1 MQHHVVPELPV
12 NMHGYIFM
20 HLWII
25 ACEQNAE
32 ILMQK
37 YANAFKAEVDEMKHI
52 KANLVL
58 QAGVVVTHT
67 SHSTSA
73 VLLKRAID
81 LQGI

>member
-1 MQHHVVPELPV
+1 M
-12 NMHGYIFM
+12 
-20 HLWII
+20 
-25 ACEQNAE
+25 
-32 ILMQK
+32 LMQKYK

-58 QAGVVVTHT
+58 KAGVVVTHT

-81 LQGI
+81 LQGIVGTVIYLY

>member
-1 MQHHVVPELPV
+1 
-12 NMHGYIFM
+12 
-20 HLWII
+20 
-25 ACEQNAE
+25 
-32 ILMQK
+32 MQK